1 MCIDFDLLLPRSSV
15 WATHYV
21 QGMWNLYSRNHFFSP
36 LSAGVFPRLL
46 SSFPCSLPLGDATR
60 CLDVC
65 YAVWPL
71 LGKWCPK
78 SWICPNPLKFDMS
91 PTGLNILPSFQTH
104 FTTRW
109 LGQKSYHLQLPA
121 PPSLIIDHLNSS
133 IYALRCLQNWSPKQC
148 PLPVS
153 TLPLHDLFAM
163 LKQSDVFLKC
173 KSYYSPAWNSFI
185 HLTCLLQIS
194 YNTLC
199 SFAATD
205 FLPTSPDNTV
215 RPLHS
220 SNNNS
225 IVISPATP
233 YSSFSLGIFT
243 RCSFKTLSTFSQ
255 DCP

>member
-71 LGKWCPK
+71 LGKWRPK

-121 PPSLIIDHLNSS
+121 PPIFNHRPSKFLYLCTSVSPKLITETVPTPSLH
-133 IYALRCLQNWSPKQC
+133 AAPWWPVCHAEAKRCLSKMQI
-148 PLPVS
+148 L
-153 TLPLHDLFAM
+153 LFAC
-163 LKQSDVFLKC
+163 LKLFHTS
-173 KSYYSPAWNSFI
+173 
-185 HLTCLLQIS
+185 HLPSADIL
-194 YNTLC
+194 
-199 SFAATD
+199 
-205 FLPTSPDNTV
+205 
-215 RPLHS
+215 
-220 SNNNS
+220 
-225 IVISPATP
+225 
-233 YSSFSLGIFT
+233 
-243 RCSFKTLSTFSQ
+243 
-255 DCP
+255 

>member
-1 MCIDFDLLLPRSSV
+1 MVPEVL
-15 WATHYV
+15 
-21 QGMWNLYSRNHFFSP
+21 
-36 LSAGVFPRLL
+36 
-46 SSFPCSLPLGDATR
+46 
-60 CLDVC
+60 
-65 YAVWPL
+65 
-71 LGKWCPK
+71 
-78 SWICPNPLKFDMS
+78 DMS
-91 PTGLNILPSFQTH
+91 QSLEIRHVPNWTKHLAIIPNTFHYQVTWPEILPSAAT
-104 FTTRW
+104 
-109 LGQKSYHLQLPA
+109 P

-133 IYALRCLQNWSPKQC
+133 ICALRCLQNWSPKQC

-243 RCSFKTLSTFSQ
+243 RCSFKTLSTVSQ